1 MEEPTRQH
9 LVVHTFGSTVAKAV
23 LKQAM
28 LAAVVVVTLAAVR
41 KRVAE
46 FKLAEGAPKVV
57 VRKRVAEFKLAEGAP
72 KVVLH
77 KRVAEFK
84 LAEGAP
90 KVVLHN
96 PVAVRV
102 LAMGLAIAQMVVPIT
117 AVDSN
122 PAVSAAHQ
130 VVLAARNP
138 VVVVLVLGFHKSASI

>member
-9 LVVHTFGSTVAKAV
+9 LVAHTFDSTVAKAV

-28 LAAVVVVTLAAVR
+28 LAVVVVMLAAVR
-41 KRVAE
+41 KQVAE
-46 FKLAEGAPKVV
+46 FKLVE
-57 VRKRVAEFKLAEGAP
+57 EAP

-96 PVAVRV
+96 PVAVRA
-102 LAMGLAIAQMVVPIT
+102 LATGLAIVQMVVPIT

-122 PAVSAAHQ
+122 PAVSAARQ
-130 VVLAARNP
+130 VELAARNP
-138 VVVVLVLGFHKSASI
+138 AVVVLVLGFHKSASI

>member
-1 MEEPTRQH
+1 M
-9 LVVHTFGSTVAKAV
+9 HTFDSTVAKAV

-28 LAAVVVVTLAAVR
+28 QAVVVVMLAAVR
-41 KRVAE
+41 
-46 FKLAEGAPKVV
+46 
-57 VRKRVAEFKLAEGAP
+57 
-72 KVVLH
+72 

-96 PVAVRV
+96 PVAVRA

-138 VVVVLVLGFHKSASI
+138 AVVVLVLGFHKSASI

>member
-9 LVVHTFGSTVAKAV
+9 LVVHTFDSTVAKAV

-28 LAAVVVVTLAAVR
+28 LAVVVVMLAAVR
-41 KRVAE
+41 KPVAE
-46 FKLAEGAPKVV
+46 L
-57 VRKRVAEFKLAEGAP
+57 KLAEGAP

-77 KRVAEFK
+77 KPVAVRKRVAVHKPVAELK

-90 KVVLHN
+90 KVAVRKRVAVHK
-96 PVAVRV
+96 PVAVRA

-117 AVDSN
+117 EVDSN

-138 VVVVLVLGFHKSASI
+138 AVVVLVLGFHKLASI

>member
-1 MEEPTRQH
+1 M
-9 LVVHTFGSTVAKAV
+9 HTFDSTVAKAV
-23 LKQAM
+23 LKQAV
-28 LAAVVVVTLAAVR
+28 LAVVVVMLAAAR

-46 FKLAEGAPKVV
+46 FKLAEEV
-57 VRKRVAEFKLAEGAP
+57 P

-138 VVVVLVLGFHKSASI
+138 AVVVLVLGFHKSASI

>member
-77 KRVAEFK
+77 K
-84 LAEGAP
+84 
-90 KVVLHN
+90 
-96 PVAVRV
+96 PVAVRA